1 MEQGTIMTEVQA
13 YAFGR
18 GDSQAPI
25 MLSGLD
31 RLAEKLGRRMRALIE
46 PIAGVRPHVAAQD
59 TRVIEFGAWT
69 ADVPAFCSLSI
80 YRMLPLKG
88 QMLLC
93 LDAGMIST
101 LVDCFYGGIGNRPL
115 PARGEFTPTEDRL
128 IARLADSVTARLV
141 DTWTDILP
149 LDRSLILRESGIGYA
164 AAAQPTDQMVLQRF
178 TVSLTREQEWPID
191 ILFPLSALRAVE
203 ALTGTSLPADEDHC
217 DPVWQTRIARRMRD
231 IRLPART
238 VLARPNLSISDLM
251 QLKVGDVIP
260 VTIGRSLPLIVG
272 NRIVAH
278 GSIGEQ
284 DGRAAFQIEK
294 LAQETDQ

>member
-1 MEQGTIMTEVQA
+1 MTDVQA

-18 GDSQAPI
+18 GESQAPI

-31 RLAEKLGRRMRALIE
+31 RLAEKLGRRIRALVE
-46 PIAGVRPHVAAQD
+46 PIAGVRPHVAPQD
-59 TRVIEFGAWT
+59 TRVLDFGAWS
-69 ADVPAFCSLSI
+69 ADVPTFCSLSL
-80 YRMLPLKG
+80 YRLMPLKG
-88 QMLLC
+88 QMMLR

-115 PARGEFTPTEDRL
+115 PARTEFTPTEDRL
-128 IARLADSVTARLV
+128 IARLADSIVARLV
-141 DTWTDILP
+141 ETWTDILA
-149 LDRSLILRESGIGYA
+149 LDSGLILRESGVGYA
-164 AAAQPTDQMVLQRF
+164 AAAQPGDQMVLQRF
-178 TVSLTREQEWPID
+178 TVSLTRDQEWPVD
-191 ILFPLSALRAVE
+191 ILFPLAALRAVE
-203 ALTGTSLPADEDHC
+203 ALTGSNIPADEEHR

-238 VLARPNLSISDLM
+238 VVARPNLSIADLM

-294 LAQETDQ
+294 LAQEPDQ

>member
-1 MEQGTIMTEVQA
+1 MTDVQT

-18 GDSQAPI
+18 GESQAPI

-31 RLAEKLGRRMRALIE
+31 RLAEKLGRRIRALVE
-46 PIAGVRPHVAAQD
+46 PIAGVRPHVEPLD
-59 TRVIEFGAWT
+59 TRVLDFSTWS
-69 ADVPAFCSLSI
+69 ADVPAFCSLSL
-80 YRMLPLKG
+80 YRLLPLKG
-88 QMLLC
+88 QMMLR

-115 PARGEFTPTEDRL
+115 PARTEFTPTEDRL
-128 IARLADSVTARLV
+128 IVRLADAIIARLV
-141 DTWTDILP
+141 ETWTDILV
-149 LDRSLILRESGIGYA
+149 LDPSLLLRESGVGYA
-164 AAAQPTDQMVLQRF
+164 AAAQPGDQMVLQRF
-178 TVSLTREQEWPID
+178 TVSLTRDQEWPID
-191 ILFPLSALRAVE
+191 IVFPLAALRAVE
-203 ALTGTSLPADEDHC
+203 ALTGTNIPADDEHR
-217 DPVWQTRIARRMRD
+217 DPVWQSRIARRMRD

-238 VLARPNLSISDLM
+238 VVARPNLSIADLM
-251 QLKVGDVIP
+251 RLKVGDVIP

-278 GSIGEQ
+278 GSVGEQ

>member
-1 MEQGTIMTEVQA
+1 MTDVQT

-18 GDSQAPI
+18 GESQAPI

-31 RLAEKLGRRMRALIE
+31 RLAEKLGRRIRALVE
-46 PIAGVRPHVAAQD
+46 PLAGVRPHIAPQD
-59 TRVIEFGAWT
+59 TRVLDFGAWS
-69 ADVPAFCSLSI
+69 ADVPPFCSLSI
-80 YRMLPLKG
+80 YRLLPLKG
-88 QMLLC
+88 QMMLR

-115 PARGEFTPTEDRL
+115 PARSEFTPTEDRL
-128 IARLADSVTARLV
+128 IVRLADSIVARLV
-141 DTWTDILP
+141 ETWTDILV
-149 LDRSLILRESGIGYA
+149 LDPGLILRESGVGYA
-164 AAAQPTDQMVLQRF
+164 AAAQPSDQMVLQRF
-178 TVSLTREQEWPID
+178 MVSLTRGQEWPID
-191 ILFPLSALRAVE
+191 ILFPLAALRAVE
-203 ALTGTSLPADEDHC
+203 ALTGTNLPADDEHR

-238 VLARPNLSISDLM
+238 VVARPNLSIADLM

-278 GSIGEQ
+278 GSVGEQ

>member
-1 MEQGTIMTEVQA
+1 MTEVQA

-18 GDSQAPI
+18 GELQAPV

-31 RLAEKLGRRMRALIE
+31 RLGEKLARRLRALVE
-46 PIAGVRPHVAAQD
+46 PIAGIRPHVVAQD
-59 TRVIEFGAWT
+59 AQVMDLGAWS
-69 ADVPAFCSLSI
+69 ADVPSFCSLSI
-80 YRMLPLKG
+80 YRLQPLKG
-88 QMLLC
+88 QMLLR

-101 LVDCFYGGIGNRPL
+101 LVDCFYGGLGNRPL

-128 IARLADSVTARLV
+128 IARLCDGIIARLV
-141 DTWTDILP
+141 ETWDDVLP
-149 LDRSLILRESGIGYA
+149 LEPGLVLREAGVGFTTS
-164 AAAQPTDQMVLQRF
+164 AQLGDQMVVQRF
-178 TVSLTREQEWPID
+178 TLSLTRDQEWPID
-191 ILFPLSALRAVE
+191 LLFPLPSLRAVE
-203 ALTGTSLPADEDHC
+203 ALTGTKLPADTDHC
-217 DPVWQTRIARRMRD
+217 DPVWQGRIARRMRD

-238 VLARPNLSISDLM
+238 VLARPHLSLADLM
-251 QLKVGDVIP
+251 ELKVGDVIP

-294 LAQETDQ
+294 LAQGPDQ

>member
-1 MEQGTIMTEVQA
+1 MTDVQT

-18 GDSQAPI
+18 GDIQAPI

-31 RLAEKLGRRMRALIE
+31 RLAEKLGRRLRAIVE
-46 PIAGVRPHVAAQD
+46 PVAGVRPHVRADD
-59 TRVIEFGAWT
+59 TRVIDFGAWA
-69 ADVPAFCSLSI
+69 ADVPAFCSLSV

-88 QMLLC
+88 QMLLY

-101 LVDCFYGGIGNRPL
+101 LVDCFYGGIGNRAL

-128 IARLADSVTARLV
+128 IVRLADAIVARLV
-141 DTWTDILP
+141 DTWADILP
-149 LDRSLILRESGIGYA
+149 IDHSLILRESGIGYA

-178 TVSLTREQEWPID
+178 TVSITREQEWPID
-191 ILFPLSALRAVE
+191 ILFPLAALRAVE
-203 ALTGTSLPADEDHC
+203 ALTGSNLPADEEHR
-217 DPVWQTRIARRMRD
+217 DPVWQGRIARRMRD

-238 VLARPNLSISDLM
+238 VLARPNLSIADLM

>member
-1 MEQGTIMTEVQA
+1 MTDVQT

-18 GDSQAPI
+18 GESQAPI

-31 RLAEKLGRRMRALIE
+31 RLAEKLGRRIRALVE
-46 PIAGVRPHVAAQD
+46 PIAGVRPHVAPQD
-59 TRVIEFGAWT
+59 TRVLDFGAWS
-69 ADVPAFCSLSI
+69 ADVPAFCSLSL
-80 YRMLPLKG
+80 YRLMPLKG
-88 QMLLC
+88 QMMLC

-115 PARGEFTPTEDRL
+115 PARSEFTPTEDRL
-128 IARLADSVTARLV
+128 IARLADSIVARLV
-141 DTWTDILP
+141 ETWTDILA
-149 LDRSLILRESGIGYA
+149 LDPGLILRESGVGYA
-164 AAAQPTDQMVLQRF
+164 AAAQPGDQMVLQRF
-178 TVSLTREQEWPID
+178 TVSLTRDQEWPVD
-191 ILFPLSALRAVE
+191 ILFPLAALRAVE
-203 ALTGTSLPADEDHC
+203 ALTGTNIPADEEHR

-238 VLARPNLSISDLM
+238 VVARPNLSIADLM

-294 LAQETDQ
+294 LAQEPDQ